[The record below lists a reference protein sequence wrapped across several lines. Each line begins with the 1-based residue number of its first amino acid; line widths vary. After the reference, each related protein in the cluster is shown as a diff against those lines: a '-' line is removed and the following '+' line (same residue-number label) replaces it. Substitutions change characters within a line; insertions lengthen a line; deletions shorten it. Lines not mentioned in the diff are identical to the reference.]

1 MNEGCLE
8 GITIV
13 DLTRHMSGPYASLVL
28 GDFGADVIKVESM
41 PDGDPSRTSG
51 TNFIGGIGTMFLTWN
66 RNKRSICVDLR
77 TPEGV
82 AVVKRLAATADIV
95 IENYRPGIADSIGLG
110 SEELR
115 ASNPRLIYVSVNAF
129 GSRGPWR
136 SRPGTDP
143 VVQAMSGVMSVTGE
157 RDGGPVL
164 VGIPIADY
172 SSAMTA
178 VQAMLLALLARERTG
193 RGQHVEVPMLGSL
206 LFGLTTRVGPYFQT
220 RENPTRWGSQH
231 SQVVPYQ
238 AFETADGWVVA
249 GVWSDKDWGAF
260 CRAVDHPELADDER
274 FDNNVKRVA
283 LRDELGPLLQSYFR
297 EQPSSYWNQRFTDE
311 KVLFAPVNTF
321 SDVLD
326 HPQVQE
332 MGFVTEVE
340 HPTAG
345 TLEQI
350 APVILMSDTPG
361 AVRMPPPLLG
371 QHTREVLEGAGMVS
385 EEIDALLQAGVL
397 TQPATADR

>member
-1 MNEGCLE
+1 
-8 GITIV
+8 
-13 DLTRHMSGPYASLVL
+13 
-28 GDFGADVIKVESM
+28 
-41 PDGDPSRTSG
+41 
-51 TNFIGGIGTMFLTWN
+51 
-66 RNKRSICVDLR
+66 
-77 TPEGV
+77 
-82 AVVKRLAATADIV
+82 
-95 IENYRPGIADSIGLG
+95 
-110 SEELR
+110 
-115 ASNPRLIYVSVNAF
+115 
-129 GSRGPWR
+129 
-136 SRPGTDP
+136 
-143 VVQAMSGVMSVTGE
+143 MSVTGE